1 MKHAAPSDEEI
12 AHDATYET
20 MSAWVA
26 DRNRLIKWLART
38 FQYEDPKTGEIVFND
53 PIFPFYG
60 LDGEHLYES
69 QMNFLTWQIV
79 IHDMSPED
87 AASKLLEI
95 LGV

>member
-1 MKHAAPSDEEI
+1 MA
-12 AHDATYET
+12 
-20 MSAWVA
+20 
-26 DRNRLIKWLART
+26 ART
-38 FQYEDPKTGEIVFND
+38 FQYDND